1 MKARSDAHR
10 LESVGLASDAAC
22 VDASATYV
30 LEAAMVAV
38 GSRHRL
44 RGETRNDAGDEYVGG
59 EEEKGIRRARE
70 QTDGMIYI
78 SQCTSARLIL
88 ESFLLEINQLRSC
101 LSFFRPERHTCL

>member
-10 LESVGLASDAAC
+10 LESVGLASDAAY

-59 EEEKGIRRARE
+59 KGGKRHSGSQR
-70 QTDGMIYI
+70 TDRWDDLYI
-78 SQCTSARLIL
+78 TMRICAPD
-88 ESFLLEINQLRSC
+88 
-101 LSFFRPERHTCL
+101 FRIIFVGN